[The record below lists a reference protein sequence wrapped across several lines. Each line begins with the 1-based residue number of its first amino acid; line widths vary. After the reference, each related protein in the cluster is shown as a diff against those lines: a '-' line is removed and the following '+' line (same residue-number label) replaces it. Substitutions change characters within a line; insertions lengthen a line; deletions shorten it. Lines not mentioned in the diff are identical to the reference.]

1 MTIVEERQVAPER
14 PTDPAA
20 IVELAARLGREVLAP
35 RAAETDTGAAPP
47 RENFAAMAQAG
58 LMGLSIPVHY
68 GGFGADSITRLE
80 VLETLSRYC
89 AATAFLFTQHMG
101 VCGSIAEKNS
111 AFAPMILPR
120 LATGD
125 LLAGIGASQL
135 RRAGV
140 PQLRARRTDGG
151 FILDGSV
158 PWASGYGL
166 MTHLVLGATNE
177 DGLPMFFWVPFVSAE
192 GISFGPVQ
200 DMVVMRSA
208 STVPVHCEGFFVAD
222 EAVIGDDREGYW
234 RSQHGGTLGNPMAF
248 LLGIGTGC
256 LDGLRAAAE
265 RDADGSVLRSRLE
278 ALQGEWTVHRHRFY
292 SLTRRFV
299 EGDRGESVLD
309 ALLTTR
315 VVVSAFVLRLAQIAI
330 AAEGGRAHL
339 RGNPAQRRLREAS
352 FFLTATVNRSVR
364 EALVQGL

>member
-1 MTIVEERQVAPER
+1 MTIVEGRQSALER
-14 PTDPAA
+14 PDDLAA
-20 IVELAARLGREVLAP
+20 IVELAARVGREVLAP
-35 RAAETDTGAAPP
+35 RAAETDVGAAPP
-47 RENFAAMAQAG
+47 RENFAALVQAG
-58 LMGLSIPVHY
+58 LMGLSIPVRY
-68 GGFGADSITRLE
+68 GGLEADSSTCLE
-80 VLETLSRYC
+80 VLETLSRSC

-101 VCGSIAEKNS
+101 VCGSIAAGGS
-111 AFAPMILPR
+111 ALAPIMLPR
-120 LATGD
+120 LATGE
-125 LLAGIGASQL
+125 LLVGIGASQL
-135 RRAGV
+135 RRAGS

-151 FILDGSV
+151 FFIDGSV

-177 DGLPMFFWVPFVSAE
+177 DGLPMFFWVPFVPAE

-200 DMVVMRSA
+200 DMVVMRAA
-208 STVPVHCEGFFVAD
+208 STVPVRCEGLFVAD
-222 EAVIGDDREGYW
+222 EAVIGDDQEGYW

-248 LLGIGTGC
+248 LLGIGAGC

-265 RDADGSVLRSRLE
+265 RDTDGFVLRSRLE
-278 ALQGEWTVHRHRFY
+278 ALEAEWTVHRHRFY
-292 SLTRRFV
+292 SLTHRFV
-299 EGDRGESVLD
+299 EGDRGETVLD
-309 ALLTTR
+309 ALLATR